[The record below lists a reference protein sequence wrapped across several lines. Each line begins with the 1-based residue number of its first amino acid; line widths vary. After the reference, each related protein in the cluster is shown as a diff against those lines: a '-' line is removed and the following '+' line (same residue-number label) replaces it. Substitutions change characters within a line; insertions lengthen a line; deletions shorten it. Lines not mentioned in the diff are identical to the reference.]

1 MISVSTIAVTG
12 FGIALTAGAYL
23 LSLAARRGYPS
34 PLTTPVLFSTVIV
47 IAVLLA
53 TGISFAAYQ
62 PAKNIMTSL
71 LGPATVA
78 LAIPLYKN
86 RQTFVKN
93 IVPGVVG
100 LLAGSLG
107 TMIAAVA
114 LARLFGFTQK
124 LASSIAIKSTTVP
137 IAVEVAK
144 IVHGNPTLTAAFVVI
159 TGMIGASFGPWL
171 MDRLAITNPLSRGLA
186 LGTISHGQGTAQ
198 AATESE
204 FSGAIAGVAMG
215 LGAICTSLA
224 APWIIPLF
232 SRSNG

>member
-1 MISVSTIAVTG
+1 MNAVSTMAVTG
-12 FGIALTAGAYL
+12 LGIALTVGAYS
-23 LSLAARRGYPS
+23 LSLSARKRHPS
-34 PLTTPVLFSTVIV
+34 PLTTPVVFSTPIV

-53 TGISFAAYQ
+53 TGISFADYQ
-62 PAKNIMTSL
+62 PAKNIMTFL

-86 RQTFVKN
+86 RHTFLRN
-93 IVPGVVG
+93 LVPAGAG

-107 TMIAAVA
+107 TMIAAGL
-114 LARLFGFTQK
+114 LARKFAFTPE
-124 LASSIAIKSTTVP
+124 LVSSITIKSATVP

-144 IVHGNPTLTAAFVVI
+144 IIHGNATLTAALVVI

-171 MDRLAITNPLSRGLA
+171 MDRLAITNPISRGLA

-204 FSGAIAGVAMG
+204 LSGAIAAVAMG
-215 LGAICTSLA
+215 LGALCTSLA
-224 APWIIPLF
+224 APWTIPVLLE
-232 SRSNG
+232 

>member
-1 MISVSTIAVTG
+1 MITVSTMAVTGLGIAVTV
-12 FGIALTAGAYL
+12 GAYA
-23 LSLAARRGYPS
+23 LSLSARKRHPS
-34 PLTTPVLFSTVIV
+34 PLTTPVVFSTPIV

-53 TGISFAAYQ
+53 TGISLADYQ
-62 PAKNIMTSL
+62 PAKNVMTFL

-86 RQTFVKN
+86 RQSFFRN
-93 IVPGVVG
+93 LVPAGAG

-107 TMIAAVA
+107 TMIAAGL
-114 LARLFGFTQK
+114 LARKFGFTPE
-124 LASSIAIKSTTVP
+124 LVSSITIKSATVP

-144 IVHGNPTLTAAFVVI
+144 IVHGNPTLTAALVVI

-171 MDRLAITNPLSRGLA
+171 MDRLAITNPISRGLA

-204 FSGAIAGVAMG
+204 LSGAIAAVAMG
-215 LGAICTSLA
+215 LGAVCTSLA
-224 APWIIPLF
+224 APWIVPVLLE
-232 SRSNG
+232 